1 MPSSSLRPLLPPSPE
16 GSLPSCAIFL
26 SGSGSNAREILQRL
40 QEDQQAGRATFR
52 VACLVTDA
60 PETSRARELGQL
72 FQLPVVEEDIRKF
85 YHDRGET
92 RISLATEAG
101 RRIREE
107 WTAAL
112 QEKLAPF
119 ALSFGIFAGFVPLTN
134 LTATLPCLNV
144 HPGDLTYLKEGQR
157 LLVGLHQ
164 IPVELAILEGLDWL
178 RSSVILATPVTG
190 SGKDMDG
197 GPLLGVSPAMT
208 MEIPPQRLEEF
219 RHLQEARPPR
229 RPAGGFQDALEA
241 FAQSRQ
247 EELKEKGDWV
257 VFYPAVR
264 DFGADRFYVDQEG
277 HLFFRQAP
285 GHFLPIRTVEYQKDG
300 ARELLLG

>member
-1 MPSSSLRPLLPPSPE
+1 MPSSSLRPLLPPSPN

-26 SGSGSNAREILQRL
+26 SGSGSNAREILRRL
-40 QEDQQAGRATFR
+40 QEDQQADRATFR

-72 FQLPVVEEDIRKF
+72 FQLPVVEEDIRSF
-85 YHDRGET
+85 YHARGES

-107 WTAAL
+107 WTASL
-112 QEKLAPF
+112 QAKLAPF
-119 ALSFGIFAGFVPLTN
+119 APSFGVFAGFVPLTN

-144 HPGDLTYLKEGQR
+144 HPGDLTYLKEGRR

-190 SGKDMDG
+190 GGEDMDG
-197 GPLLGVSPAMT
+197 GPLLGISPALP
-208 MEIPPQRLEEF
+208 MELSPEQLEAF
-219 RHLQEARPPR
+219 RRLQEARPSR
-229 RPAGGFQDALEA
+229 RPAGGFQDELEA
-241 FAQSRQ
+241 FARARQ
-247 EELKEKGDWV
+247 EELKEGGDWV

-264 DFGADRFYVDQEG
+264 DFGADRFHVDDAG
-277 HLFFRQAP
+277 HLFYRQAP
-285 GHFLPIRTVEYQKDG
+285 GHFLPVRTVEYHKDG
-300 ARELLLG
+300 SRELLLG

>member
-1 MPSSSLRPLLPPSPE
+1 MPSSSLRPLLPPAPA
-16 GSLPSCAIFL
+16 GTLPSCAIFL
-26 SGSGSNAREILQRL
+26 SGSGSNAREILRRL
-40 QEDQQAGRATFR
+40 QEDQQAGKATFR

-72 FQLPVVEEDIRKF
+72 FQLPVVEEDIRRF

-112 QEKLAPF
+112 RAKLAPF

-144 HPGDLTYLKEGQR
+144 HPGDLTYLKDGRR

-190 SGKDMDG
+190 GGEDMDG
-197 GPLLGVSPAMT
+197 GPLLGISPALS
-208 MEIPPQRLEEF
+208 MELAPGQREEF
-219 RHLQEARPPR
+219 RRIREARPAR
-229 RPAGGFQDALEA
+229 RPAGGFKDELET
-241 FAQSRQ
+241 FAQARQ
-247 EELKEKGDWV
+247 EELKEEGDWV

-264 DFGADRFYVDQEG
+264 DFGADRFYLDEADR
-277 HLFFRQAP
+277 LFFRQTP
-285 GHFLPIRTVEYQKDG
+285 GHFLPVRTVEYHKDG